1 MPENPPVMKIS
12 FELNGM
18 FKEME
23 VRSWDTALTVLR
35 DSLGLIG
42 TKEGCGIG
50 ECGACT
56 IIVNG
61 RAVNSCLM
69 LAAQLDG
76 CKVETIEGLSK
87 GGGLHPLQQA
97 FLDAGAVQCGY
108 CTPGMIMSA
117 KALLDKFPNPNR
129 DLISRFMSG
138 NLCRCT
144 GYQQIVE
151 AIHRASSTKSDS
163 EGSGEAS

>member
-1 MPENPPVMKIS
+1 MPDNPPLLKIS
-12 FELNGM
+12 FDLNGTVQHI
-18 FKEME
+18 E
-23 VRSWDTALTVLR
+23 VQPWDTALTVLR
-35 DSLGLIG
+35 DGLGLIG

-61 RAVNSCLM
+61 RAVNSCLL

-76 CKVETIEGLSK
+76 CKVETIEGVAKEGRLD
-87 GGGLHPLQQA
+87 PLQQA

-117 KALLDKFPNPNR
+117 RALLDKHPTPDH
-129 DLISRFMSG
+129 DLILRFMSG

-144 GYQQIVE
+144 GYQQILE
-151 AIHRASSTKSDS
+151 AIRLASGETSNPK
-163 EGSGEAS
+163 GSGESS